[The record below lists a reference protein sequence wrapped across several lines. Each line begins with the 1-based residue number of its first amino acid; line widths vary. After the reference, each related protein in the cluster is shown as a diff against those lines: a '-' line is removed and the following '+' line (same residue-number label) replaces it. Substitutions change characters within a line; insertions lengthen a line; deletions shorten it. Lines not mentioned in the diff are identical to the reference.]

1 MFVLEQT
8 GNNRQVKKNR
18 TAAFSQEREIEEL
31 PMSFEET
38 PENDSDYLDDEFD
51 HIAKSRGNQTRRTT
65 FVVQLQRKSLTSEE
79 IKKKGG
85 GLMNL
90 MSGLKVKLSIVQR
103 FELLL
108 KILRNRKKP
117 KQDGEI

>member
-1 MFVLEQT
+1 
-8 GNNRQVKKNR
+8 
-18 TAAFSQEREIEEL
+18 
-31 PMSFEET
+31 MSFEET

-51 HIAKSRGNQTRRTT
+51 HIAKSGANQTRRTT